1 MTRIPYADL
10 DESPP
15 KVRDFFDKMQ
25 ANTDGAE
32 IMNIFRMAAHSGVSI
47 REFIRLG
54 NRLLMKA
61 HLDGRLRELAILRIA
76 QMVGAR
82 YEWAQHVP
90 IAVGTGI
97 SREQIRDLEGWRDS
111 ELFDERDKTVLQFT
125 EEVVRDSRP
134 QDETFEAAS
143 KFLDQT
149 SLVEL
154 TLSIGYWSMVGKFLR
169 TFQVDVEEKFLPDHK
184 ELLEFTGMIEL

>member
-1 MTRIPYADL
+1 MTRIPYANL
-10 DESPP
+10 DESPQ
-15 KVRDFFDKMQ
+15 KVRDFFDKMR

-32 IMNIFRMAAHSGVSI
+32 IMNIFKMAAHSDISI

-54 NRLLMKA
+54 NRLIMKA
-61 HLDGRLRELAILRIA
+61 HLNARFRELAILRIA
-76 QMVGAR
+76 QMIGAR

-90 IAVGTGI
+90 IAVDAGI
-97 SREQIRDLEGWRDS
+97 SREEIS
-111 ELFDERDKTVLQFT
+111 ELDSWSESWLFDAQDKAVLQYT

-134 QDETFEAAS
+134 KDETFNVAS
-143 KFLDQT
+143 QFLDNT

-169 TFQVDVEEKFLPDHK
+169 TFRVDVEEEFLKRHS
-184 ELLEFTGMIEL
+184 ELLEFTGMIDL